1 MVLTAR
7 AVFNWQKL
15 WLMRNLL
22 PVFADELKRM
32 EGTKENLENHGQIDE
47 YKWKGSKSQ
56 ATELIYALVK
66 LKCVSVGDRD
76 ADLRDM
82 AAFFRERLG
91 LNIDNIYDVA
101 LHNRKR
107 KKEKVPFLNAMLGVY
122 LTPAS

>member
-1 MVLTAR
+1 
-7 AVFNWQKL
+7 
-15 WLMRNLL
+15 MRNLL